1 MILKLKQKLRLCSD
15 SQLIVEEVLNPN
27 TQPQLVKQLD
37 NITKS
42 LPDDLKNI
50 IYNSSWQVTNYILV
64 YKE

>member
-50 IYNSSWQVTNYILV
+50 IYNSS
-64 YKE
+64 